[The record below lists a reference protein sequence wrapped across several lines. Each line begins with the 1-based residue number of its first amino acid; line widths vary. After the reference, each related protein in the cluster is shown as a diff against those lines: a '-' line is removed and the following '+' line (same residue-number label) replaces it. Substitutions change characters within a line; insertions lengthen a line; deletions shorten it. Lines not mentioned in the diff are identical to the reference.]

1 MAVKLIEQLHP
12 GMLGFWEISET
23 TEQLLDLLL
32 PDKDELEKFYGFRND
47 SRKREW
53 LAVRLLLKQMT
64 GQSSGIKYDPAGKPL
79 LAGVPGY
86 ISISHS
92 TNCVAIYY
100 HPEAHPGIDIEC
112 ITRNIERV
120 APKFLS
126 HLEIIDCTRDGRL
139 SNSEL
144 MLRWCAKEAVFKM
157 VPHAEI
163 DFAKQIL
170 CNAPP
175 LSEDLGVLAAAFS
188 INDST
193 TYIPLSY
200 RRMGDIL
207 MVWGTFIG

>member
-12 GMLGFWEISET
+12 GLLGFWEITET

-32 PDKDELEKFYGFRND
+32 PDKEELENFYGFRND
-47 SRKREW
+47 SRKKEW

-64 GQSSGIKYDPAGKPL
+64 GQSSGIQYDPTGKPL
-79 LAGVPGY
+79 LSGVPGH

-92 TNCVAIYY
+92 TGCVAIFW
-100 HPEAHPGIDIEC
+100 HPEELPGIDIEC

-126 HLEIIDCTRDGRL
+126 PQEIIDCTRDGRL

-157 VPHAEI
+157 IPHAEI
-163 DFAKQIL
+163 DFANQIL
-170 CNAPP
+170 CSAHP
-175 LSEDLGVLAAAFS
+175 LNEDQGSFTAAFS
-188 INDST
+188 IKNT
-193 TYIPLSY
+193 TTTLPLRY
-200 RRMGDIL
+200 RLLGNIL

>member
-12 GMLGFWEISET
+12 GLLGFWEITET

-32 PDKDELEKFYGFRND
+32 PDKEELENFYGFRND
-47 SRKREW
+47 SRKKEW

-64 GQSSGIKYDPAGKPL
+64 GQSSGIQYDPTGKPL
-79 LAGVPGY
+79 LSGVPGH

-92 TNCVAIYY
+92 TGCVAIFW
-100 HPEAHPGIDIEC
+100 HPEELPGIDIEC

-126 HLEIIDCTRDGRL
+126 PQEIIDCTRDGRL

-163 DFAKQIL
+163 DFANQIL
-170 CNAPP
+170 CSAPP
-175 LSEDLGVLAAAFS
+175 LCEEQGLFAAAFS
-188 INDST
+188 IKGT
-193 TYIPLSY
+193 TSAIPLRY